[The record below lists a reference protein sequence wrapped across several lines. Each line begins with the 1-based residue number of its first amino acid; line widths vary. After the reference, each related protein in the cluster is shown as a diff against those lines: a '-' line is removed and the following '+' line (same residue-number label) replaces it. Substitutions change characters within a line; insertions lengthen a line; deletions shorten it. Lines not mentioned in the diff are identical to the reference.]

1 LFKLV
6 LGDVALGLNN
16 EQFARR
22 FEGLPDIGEETGLVG
37 QTNLAMS
44 AIPL

>member
-22 FEGLPDIGEETGLVG
+22 FEGLPDIGEEIG